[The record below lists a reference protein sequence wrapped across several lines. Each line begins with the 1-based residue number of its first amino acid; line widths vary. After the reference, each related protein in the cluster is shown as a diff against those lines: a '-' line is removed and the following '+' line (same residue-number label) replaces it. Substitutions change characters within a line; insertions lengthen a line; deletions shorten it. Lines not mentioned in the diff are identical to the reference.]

1 MTQQTFDDKEDEFVK
16 SLNLTEDKIKED
28 LEKMR
33 EIEGFPLGDVED
45 ILELSEPPYYTAYPN
60 PYIKEFIEYFGT
72 PYDEE
77 TDEYNVLPYSQD
89 QSYGRTD
96 KVYNIHFYHTK
107 VPPQSIKSY
116 IEHYTKPEDI
126 IVDFFSGSGMTGVSS
141 LRLNRHPLLFDLS
154 PFASFISFNNCN
166 NIDLIK
172 FENFALDIYNSV
184 YNEYAYLYS
193 VDGDIEHQ
201 RNFTVWSEIQT
212 CPYCN
217 NDYVFFNAE
226 SKGRE
231 IKCPHCDASL
241 KKNKLKCKLDENG
254 KGIFVPVEIHFI
266 NDNNKREAI
275 PINDYEQEI
284 LKEIESLIIPY
295 RFPHDKL
302 VVGYNTSQPMKSH
315 GFSHVDDFFT
325 KRNLLVISAFFDK
338 IENYSIDNEYKT
350 KLKYAITAA
359 MIRLT
364 VLNRYMPSHNRHVG
378 PLSGTL
384 YVPKLYAE
392 INPFKNIKEKINAI
406 VKANYDYKN
415 KNFVVSNQSS
425 TILSNIPDNSIDYI
439 FIDPPFGE
447 NLMYS
452 EINFILES
460 WIKIF
465 TSNKDEVIINSYQNK
480 GESEYFDLMFS
491 SLKEGFR
498 ILKPNRWI
506 TLEFHNSKAS
516 IWRIIHESLVKAGF
530 IIAQVVTLDKQ
541 KGTTKQLSYDGTV
554 QNDLMINAYK
564 PDNEFRT
571 NFIKKAGADMELN
584 FLKMQLNKLPIKL
597 VIERSHKMLYS
608 QLLAQYIQNGFE
620 IKMDATDLYKLLSTN
635 FIERD
640 GYWFTSDQ
648 VEIFDKTFDLMEKID
663 EEYLNQT
670 ILGIDSEK
678 TAIIWLF
685 NFLKEPKDFTE
696 IHKEY
701 LKNLMVSD
709 DDMPEL
715 KTILQDNF
723 VIENG
728 IYRLPSD
735 FEKEQKELSRNKK
748 LQKTFNEIVDS
759 ARTSKKKIKE
769 VRKEALSF
777 GLMNLYKEKDVDTI
791 NLLGERIDKKIIES
805 DEDISAI
812 IDWAKYK

>member
-302 VVGYNTSQPMKSH
+302 VVGLIH
-315 GFSHVDDFFT
+315 L
-325 KRNLLVISAFFDK
+325 NL
-338 IENYSIDNEYKT
+338 
-350 KLKYAITAA
+350 
-359 MIRLT
+359 
-364 VLNRYMPSHNRHVG
+364 
-378 PLSGTL
+378 
-384 YVPKLYAE
+384 
-392 INPFKNIKEKINAI
+392 
-406 VKANYDYKN
+406 
-415 KNFVVSNQSS
+415 
-425 TILSNIPDNSIDYI
+425 
-439 FIDPPFGE
+439 
-447 NLMYS
+447 
-452 EINFILES
+452 
-460 WIKIF
+460 
-465 TSNKDEVIINSYQNK
+465 
-480 GESEYFDLMFS
+480 
-491 SLKEGFR
+491 
-498 ILKPNRWI
+498 
-506 TLEFHNSKAS
+506 
-516 IWRIIHESLVKAGF
+516 
-530 IIAQVVTLDKQ
+530 
-541 KGTTKQLSYDGTV
+541 
-554 QNDLMINAYK
+554 
-564 PDNEFRT
+564 
-571 NFIKKAGADMELN
+571 
-584 FLKMQLNKLPIKL
+584 
-597 VIERSHKMLYS
+597 
-608 QLLAQYIQNGFE
+608 
-620 IKMDATDLYKLLSTN
+620 
-635 FIERD
+635 
-640 GYWFTSDQ
+640 
-648 VEIFDKTFDLMEKID
+648 
-663 EEYLNQT
+663 
-670 ILGIDSEK
+670 
-678 TAIIWLF
+678 
-685 NFLKEPKDFTE
+685 
-696 IHKEY
+696 
-701 LKNLMVSD
+701 
-709 DDMPEL
+709 
-715 KTILQDNF
+715 
-723 VIENG
+723 
-728 IYRLPSD
+728 
-735 FEKEQKELSRNKK
+735 
-748 LQKTFNEIVDS
+748 
-759 ARTSKKKIKE
+759 
-769 VRKEALSF
+769 
-777 GLMNLYKEKDVDTI
+777 
-791 NLLGERIDKKIIES
+791 
-805 DEDISAI
+805 
-812 IDWAKYK
+812 